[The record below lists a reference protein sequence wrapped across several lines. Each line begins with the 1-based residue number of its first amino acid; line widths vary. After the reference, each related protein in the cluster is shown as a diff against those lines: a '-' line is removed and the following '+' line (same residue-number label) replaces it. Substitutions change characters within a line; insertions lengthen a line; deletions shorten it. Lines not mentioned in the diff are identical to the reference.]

1 MNQRSRSLGAV
12 KGLVM
17 DSSDDW
23 IVLSAADG
31 TLYRIERTRIGRYLT
46 LRSGQE
52 WRCSRRARAAYNPE
66 NVLIADWDG
75 RYYLVPRGEIGLPPK
90 TPRSRSNRTKP
101 ATE

>member
-1 MNQRSRSLGAV
+1 
-12 KGLVM
+12 M

-31 TLYRIERTRIGRYLT
+31 TLCRIERTRIWRYLT

-52 WRCSRRARAAYNPE
+52 WRCSRRARAAYSAD

-75 RYYLVPRGEIGLPPK
+75 RYYLVPRSKFGLPPK
-90 TPRSRSNRTKP
+90 PPRARTLRP
-101 ATE
+101 NPTAA